1 MGGKPDPR
9 LVPESQLALAS
20 AAQALQQTAAQ
31 EAAARDGRAAPRV
44 GRRKVEASQPVDA
57 ARPASRTR
65 GPRAVEIRKRKTRE
79 ERKRADGPPAPD
91 PRGRGRRV
99 DVKA

>member
-1 MGGKPDPR
+1 MGGRPDPR
-9 LVPESQLALAS
+9 AVPETQLALAS

-31 EAAARDGRAAPRV
+31 EAAARDGRAAARAE
-44 GRRKVEASQPVDA
+44 RRRVEASQPVDA
-57 ARPASRTR
+57 VRPASRAR

-79 ERKRADGPPAPD
+79 EKKRADGPPAPD